1 MRPEKKLE
9 ARLRRKKRVRKK
21 IFGYPERPR
30 VSVFR
35 SHKHVY
41 AQVINDVEG
50 HTLVALSSLSP
61 EVRTKVEELKSKG
74 EVKGKVDVA
83 RLVGRMLAE
92 KAKEKGITKV
102 VFDRGGYK
110 YHGRVKALAE
120 GLREGGLEF

>member
-35 SHKHVY
+35 SHKHIY
-41 AQVINDVEG
+41 AQIINDVEG

-74 EVKGKVDVA
+74 EIKGKVDVA

>member
-1 MRPEKKLE
+1 MRPEKKVE

-35 SHKHVY
+35 SHKHIY

-50 HTLVALSSLSP
+50 HTLVALSSLSL

-120 GLREGGLEF
+120 GLREGGLQF

>member
-41 AQVINDVEG
+41 AQIINDVEG

-74 EVKGKVDVA
+74 EIKGKVDLA

-92 KAKEKGITKV
+92 KAKAKGITKV

-110 YHGRVKALAE
+110 YHGRVKAVAE

>member
-9 ARLRRKKRVRKK
+9 ARLKRKKRVRKK
-21 IFGYPERPR
+21 MFGYPERPR

-61 EVRTKVEELKSKG
+61 EVRAKVEELKGKG
-74 EVKGKVDVA
+74 ELKGKVDVA

-102 VFDRGGYK
+102 VFDRGRYK

>member
-21 IFGYPERPR
+21 IFSYPERPR

-61 EVRTKVEELKSKG
+61 EVRTKVEELKGKG
-74 EVKGKVDVA
+74 EIKGKVDVA

-92 KAKEKGITKV
+92 KTKEKGITKV